1 MVVEQIDSSPE
12 MPSKIR
18 LDQWLKSE
26 VEEEK
31 KEKSVEGRKGKDVIR
46 YSWIVT
52 RQVGMLFLFSTE

>member
-46 YSWIVT
+46 YS
-52 RQVGMLFLFSTE
+52 